1 MKLWILSASTGGGHD
16 MRAYALKDWWEE
28 RGGEAEVYHPLENSF
43 WAYRLG
49 CHFYNV
55 IQKKCPRFHFLYF
68 FLLEILSM
76 HRKAEFIFGKRRFTA
91 ALNRFSPH
99 LVVSTHAHLNHG
111 FFEIIRKESNSV
123 NPKFIIYCG
132 ELADGIGYS
141 RNWINSQ
148 VDLFASPYEEGCKAA
163 QGRGIPKEK
172 CFAVGPL
179 LRKPFYQ
186 TNDHY
191 DKVRLK
197 YKLQE
202 SLPVYLLGTGAN
214 GVNQHLAIIRAFK
227 KAAICAQIVAL
238 CGDGVG
244 TLLKLKRE
252 GSSGNLRLITLPKV
266 GADEMVALLK
276 ISNWIFARPGA
287 GLTTEAIVSGCPII
301 FDTSRGIMPQEYNSL
316 NFWKKHAKE
325 VISCTSARELVD
337 VVLSKRK
344 IPKVHFP
351 VGDSPQ
357 IFLDKIEE
365 LIK

>member
-1 MKLWILSASTGGGHD
+1 
-16 MRAYALKDWWEE
+16 MRAYSLRDWWQE
-28 RGGEAEVYHPLENSF
+28 RGGDAQVYHPLENSF

-49 CHFYNV
+49 CHLYNL
-55 IQKKCPRFHFLYF
+55 IQKKCPRLHFLYF
-68 FLLEILSM
+68 FLLEIFSM
-76 HRKAEFIFGKRRFTA
+76 HRKARFIFGKKRFVT

-111 FFEIIRKESNSV
+111 FFEIIEKESNLII
-123 NPKFIIYCG
+123 PKFIIYCG
-132 ELADGIGYS
+132 ELDDGVGYS
-141 RNWINSQ
+141 RHWINTK
-148 VDLFASPYEEGCKAA
+148 VDLFASPYEEGCRAA
-163 QGRGIPKEK
+163 LRRGMPKEK

-186 TNDHY
+186 TKDHH

-214 GVNQHLAIIRAFK
+214 GVNQHLSIIRAFK
-227 KAAICAQIVAL
+227 KTGICAQMVAL
-238 CGDGVG
+238 CGDDAG
-244 TLLKLKRE
+244 TLLKLNRE
-252 GSSGNLRLITLPKV
+252 GSCGNLRLITLPKV

-301 FDTSRGIMPQEYNSL
+301 FDTSRGVMPQEYNNL
-316 NFWKKHAKE
+316 NFWKKYANT
-325 VISCTSARELVD
+325 VISCASSRALVD
-337 VVLSKRK
+337 VVLSKGE

-351 VGDSPQ
+351 AGDSPR
-357 IFLDKIEE
+357 ILLDKMEE

>member
-1 MKLWILSASTGGGHD
+1 
-16 MRAYALKDWWEE
+16 MRAYALRDWWQE
-28 RGGEAEVYHPLENSF
+28 RGGDAEVYHPLENSF

-49 CHFYNV
+49 CHFYNL
-55 IQKKCPRFHFLYF
+55 IQKKCPRLHFIYF
-68 FLLEILSM
+68 FLLEIFSM
-76 HRKAEFIFGKRRFTA
+76 HRKARFIFGKRRFVT

-111 FFEIIRKESNSV
+111 FFEIIKKESNSG

-141 RNWINSQ
+141 RHWVNPK
-148 VDLFASPYEEGCKAA
+148 VDLFASPYEEGCRAA
-163 QGRGIPKEK
+163 HRRGMPKGK

-186 TNDHY
+186 TKNHHNEI
-191 DKVRLK
+191 RWK

-214 GVNQHLAIIRAFK
+214 GVNQHLSIVRAFK
-227 KAAICAQIVAL
+227 KVGICAQVVAL
-238 CGDGVG
+238 CGGG
-244 TLLKLKRE
+244 AATLLKLQKE
-252 GSSGNLRLITLPKV
+252 GGSGNLRLIALPKV

-287 GLTTEAIVSGCPII
+287 GLTTEAIVAGCPII
-301 FDTSRGIMPQEYNSL
+301 FDTSRGIMPQEYNNL
-316 NFWKKHAKE
+316 NFWKKHAST
-325 VISCTSARELVD
+325 VISCTSSRELVD
-337 VVLSKRK
+337 VVLSKRE

-351 VGDSPQ
+351 VVHSPQ
-357 IFLDKIEE
+357 ILLDKMED